1 MMIWKNQVVEET
13 ALLEEIQRNGTK
25 EQQVIKKLKKGDG
38 QSWEKDE
45 IVYVNRRIYVPNNQK
60 IKERILQENHKPAD
74 IEYQGQHWVMEL
86 IKRNYWWPEI
96 KNNMKN
102 YVQGCFKWQQ
112 NKIQH
117 MKKARELHPLK
128 TPEEL

>member
-13 ALLEEIQRNGTK
+13 TLLEEIQQNDTK
-25 EQQVIKKLKKGDG
+25 EQQVIKKLKKEDG

-74 IEYQGQHWVMEL
+74 IEYQGQYWVMEL

-102 YVQGCFKWQQ
+102 YVQGCFKWQ
-112 NKIQH
+112 
-117 MKKARELHPLK
+117 
-128 TPEEL
+128 

>member
-1 MMIWKNQVVEET
+1 
-13 ALLEEIQRNGTK
+13 
-25 EQQVIKKLKKGDG
+25 
-38 QSWEKDE
+38 
-45 IVYVNRRIYVPNNQK
+45 
-60 IKERILQENHKPAD
+60 
-74 IEYQGQHWVMEL
+74 VMEL

-117 MKKARELHPLK
+117 MKKARESHPLK

>member
-1 MMIWKNQVVEET
+1 
-13 ALLEEIQRNGTK
+13 
-25 EQQVIKKLKKGDG
+25 
-38 QSWEKDE
+38 
-45 IVYVNRRIYVPNNQK
+45 
-60 IKERILQENHKPAD
+60 
-74 IEYQGQHWVMEL
+74 MEL

-117 MKKARELHPLK
+117 MKKARESHLLK